1 MVFAGQ
7 LLLNFGLAGTIG
19 GLAWAWFR
27 ESARAELWRI
37 RRRNQWRVPR
47 EENRAFLSAMGIVA
61 ASTGAAAAAGWGA
74 WSLLAVL
81 PFPLAMRGALEVA
94 RTRHRREMERTC
106 LVSLHALKG
115 FLEAGLNLSSS
126 LFLLAER
133 VPLEF
138 PRKLHKTLARFDGG
152 ASLDSCLASFL
163 KRGSSRQVGE
173 VVAALLAGYA
183 GGLPLLPFLEH
194 AIGVMERH
202 RRVEARVGR
211 VQSVAI
217 AQGLFAFFL
226 PWGLLVYLCHVQEK
240 AVANFLA
247 EPGFI
252 VVASLALLAEL
263 VGFGALWLLAK
274 FH

>member
-1 MVFAGQ
+1 MQFSGRVI
-7 LLLNFGLAGTIG
+7 LNFGLAGTIG
-19 GLAWAWFR
+19 GLAWWWLR
-27 ESARAELWRI
+27 ESAHAELRRV
-37 RRRNQWRVPR
+37 RRRGQWRVPR
-47 EENRAFLSAMGIVA
+47 EENRAFLSALGIVVA
-61 ASTGAAAAAGWGA
+61 AIVTGGAAGLGA
-74 WSLLAVL
+74 WSLVALL
-81 PFPLAMRGALEVA
+81 PFPIAMRIALEKA

-138 PRKLHKTLARFDGG
+138 PRKLSKTLARFDGG
-152 ASLDSCLASFL
+152 ASLESCLASFL

-173 VVAALLAGYA
+173 VVSALLAGYA
-183 GGLPLLPFLEH
+183 NGLPLLPFLEH

-202 RRVEARVGR
+202 RRVELRVGR
-211 VQSVAI
+211 VKSVAI

-226 PWGLLVYLCHVQEK
+226 PWGLLIYLCHAQEK
-240 AVANFLA
+240 ALSNFLTD
-247 EPGFI
+247 PGFLG
-252 VVASLALLAEL
+252 AAAAALIAEII
-263 VGFGALWLLAK
+263 GFGALWLLAK